1 MVLKWEPSSVQDVVA
16 IQWAMAYWNEQTNK
30 MRNVT
35 KRPRVGLFAG
45 DSCSRP
51 KEAISQSLRFLM
63 LLAVLSPKDSE
74 SANSVAQALK
84 PYNLPIAAFSS
95 SSAQALFDQGVT
107 GFISTAF
114 LFDYVQTLVERL
126 KLIGNSNLVSIV
138 DNNED
143 SSITDKFIEIIR
155 QLNISISEIISVDH
169 PNIINILNHSDAQII
184 VSLVNKDILATI
196 FNLNKEFNSIAKLWV
211 SIDWPNHN
219 NGEGEDEETL
229 EFINQ
234 QNANFDNS
242 KSKLKVTCDTME

>member
-1 MVLKWEPSSVQDVVA
+1 MSLNGLVSVYLLGTVSDA
-16 IQWAMAYWNEQTNK
+16 
-30 MRNVT
+30 
-35 KRPRVGLFAG
+35 VGFHDPTECLLN
-45 DSCSRP
+45 D
-51 KEAISQSLRFLM
+51 KEALRKRSEAPRLI
-63 LLAVLSPKDSE
+63 AVLSPKDSE

-95 SSAQALFDQGVT
+95 SSAQALLDQGVT
-107 GFISTAF
+107 GFISTAPF
-114 LFDYVQTLVERL
+114 LFDYVQTLVELL

-143 SSITDKFIEIIR
+143 YSITDKFI
-155 QLNISISEIISVDH
+155 EIISVDH

-196 FNLNKEFNSIAKLWV
+196 FNSNKEFNSIAKLWV

-229 EFINQ
+229 DFINQ
-234 QNANFDNS
+234 QNANFVFDNS

>member
-1 MVLKWEPSSVQDVVA
+1 
-16 IQWAMAYWNEQTNK
+16 

-35 KRPRVGLFAG
+35 KRPRIGLFAG

-51 KEAISQSLRFLM
+51 KEAISQSLSFLDAVGFHDPTEC
-63 LLAVLSPKDSE
+63 LLNNKEALRKRTVLSPKDSE

-95 SSAQALFDQGVT
+95 SSAQALLDQGVT
-107 GFISTAF
+107 GFISTAPF
-114 LFDYVQTLVERL
+114 LFVYVQTLVELL

-211 SIDWPNHN
+211 SIDWPTNN

-229 EFINQ
+229 FY
-234 QNANFDNS
+234 
-242 KSKLKVTCDTME
+242 

>member
-1 MVLKWEPSSVQDVVA
+1 
-16 IQWAMAYWNEQTNK
+16 

-35 KRPRVGLFAG
+35 KRPRIGLFAG

-51 KEAISQSLRFLM
+51 KEAISQSLSFLDAVGFHDPTEC
-63 LLAVLSPKDSE
+63 LLNNKEALRKRSE
-74 SANSVAQALK
+74 V
-84 PYNLPIAAFSS
+84 PRHCS
-95 SSAQALFDQGVT
+95 SSAQALLDQGVT
-107 GFISTAF
+107 GFISTAPF
-114 LFDYVQTLVERL
+114 LFVYVQTLVELL

-211 SIDWPNHN
+211 SIDWPTNN
-219 NGEGEDEETL
+219 NGEGEDEET
-229 EFINQ
+229 
-234 QNANFDNS
+234 
-242 KSKLKVTCDTME
+242 

>member
-1 MVLKWEPSSVQDVVA
+1 MLCSL
-16 IQWAMAYWNEQTNK
+16 
-30 MRNVT
+30 T
-35 KRPRVGLFAG
+35 KGL
-45 DSCSRP
+45 
-51 KEAISQSLRFLM
+51 
-63 LLAVLSPKDSE
+63 E

-95 SSAQALFDQGVT
+95 SSAQALLDQGVT
-107 GFISTAF
+107 GFISTAPF
-114 LFDYVQTLVERL
+114 LFDYVQTLVELL

-155 QLNISISEIISVDH
+155 QLNISILEIISVDH

-196 FNLNKEFNSIAKLWV
+196 FNLNKEFNSIAKPWV

-234 QNANFDNS
+234 QNANFVFDNS